1 MKKYMIYSLH
11 LVKKFP
17 WQKKKNKKTTR
28 PDLVDETGT
37 TFFPFFFLASLL
49 ISYKPKWNDI
59 KKVKLVHRGHKV
71 HKESYI
77 HKYHLSE
84 NITQVNSAFHVRW
97 FIHWEVISKYYSLP
111 SRQKD
116 KINFQPFFYYN
127 FDRNKLTFLVSEKI
141 YSPQCWWIVVDI
153 NWATEGQGKFLP
165 LFTSTEVKYI
175 VNYLF

>member
-17 WQKKKNKKTTR
+17 WQKRNKKTTS

-59 KKVKLVHRGHKV
+59 KKVILVHRVHKV

-77 HKYHLSE
+77 HKYHFSK
-84 NITQVNSAFHVRW
+84 NTTQVNSAFHVRW
-97 FIHWEVISKYYSLP
+97 FICSEAISKYHSLP
-111 SRQKD
+111 SRQRD
-116 KINFQPFFYYN
+116 KINFQPFF
-127 FDRNKLTFLVSEKI
+127 I
-141 YSPQCWWIVVDI
+141 II
-153 NWATEGQGKFLP
+153 
-165 LFTSTEVKYI
+165 STEI
-175 VNYLF
+175 N

>member
-17 WQKKKNKKTTR
+17 WQKRNKKTTS

-59 KKVKLVHRGHKV
+59 KKVILVHRVHKV

-77 HKYHLSE
+77 HKYQLSE
-84 NITQVNSAFHVRW
+84 NT
-97 FIHWEVISKYYSLP
+97 
-111 SRQKD
+111 
-116 KINFQPFFYYN
+116 
-127 FDRNKLTFLVSEKI
+127 T
-141 YSPQCWWIVVDI
+141 
-153 NWATEGQGKFLP
+153 
-165 LFTSTEVKYI
+165 
-175 VNYLF
+175 

>member
-1 MKKYMIYSLH
+1 MIQSLH

-17 WQKKKNKKTTR
+17 WQKKTTS

-59 KKVKLVHRGHKV
+59 KKVILVHRVHKV

-84 NITQVNSAFHVRW
+84 NTTQVKSAFHVHW
-97 FIHWEVISKYYSLP
+97 FIFLEAISKYYSLP
-111 SRQKD
+111 SRQRD
-116 KINFQPFFYYN
+116 KINFQLFFIII
-127 FDRNKLTFLVSEKI
+127 LTEINYSFWFLK
-141 YSPQCWWIVVDI
+141 
-153 NWATEGQGKFLP
+153 
-165 LFTSTEVKYI
+165 KYI
-175 VNYLF
+175 HFSVGE

>member
-1 MKKYMIYSLH
+1 MIQSLR

-17 WQKKKNKKTTR
+17 WQKKPTS

-59 KKVKLVHRGHKV
+59 KKVILVHRGHKV

-84 NITQVNSAFHVRW
+84 NTTQVNSAFHVCW

-111 SRQKD
+111 SRQRD
-116 KINFQPFFYYN
+116 KINFQPFFIII
-127 FDRNKLTFLVSEKI
+127 LTEINYSFWFLK
-141 YSPQCWWIVVDI
+141 
-153 NWATEGQGKFLP
+153 
-165 LFTSTEVKYI
+165 KYI
-175 VNYLF
+175 HFSVGE